1 VRAIGIGEP
10 CIDVIHKADGHVYNE
25 HGGIS
30 YSITAGGMLEDG
42 IETVPIIGLSREDRP
57 YFEKLFAELSNVDLS
72 GFYQTAAPV
81 RRVDIFYEDENN
93 RWECSTQPIEPTP
106 FAKIAPLLP
115 AEGIHVN
122 LISGD
127 DITLDTLAKIR
138 AAAPLA
144 RIHLDLHNIVM
155 ARMPDGKRVRGPME
169 DFLDWCSY
177 ADTVQLNEEE
187 ARVIDPSMPDISVLA
202 QKILAGPTKALV
214 ISYAEKGLALFEK
227 WRGETVEHFFPPRM
241 TAVVDPTGSGDV
253 FGATFLH
260 AVLLGKNFSQ
270 ATEAG
275 IEMATRK
282 VGAAGPGGLL
292 KTRKMNEHVR

>member
-1 VRAIGIGEP
+1 MRVIVIGEP
-10 CIDVIHKADGHVYNE
+10 CVDVIHKADGKVYNE

-30 YSITAGGMLEDG
+30 YSITASGMLEDG
-42 IETVPIIGLSREDRP
+42 IQTVPIIGLSREDRP
-57 YFEKLFAELSNVDLS
+57 YFERLFAELSNVDYS
-72 GFYQTAAPV
+72 GFYETEVPV

-93 RWECSTQPIEPTP
+93 RRECSTQPIEPTP
-106 FAKIAPLLP
+106 FEKIAPFLP

-127 DITLDTLAKIR
+127 DITLSTLEKVR

-144 RIHLDLHNIVM
+144 HIHLDLHNMVM
-155 ARMPDGKRVRGPME
+155 SRMHDGKRVRGARE
-169 DFLDWCSY
+169 DFLEWCNY
-177 ADTVQLNEEE
+177 ADTVQLNEDE
-187 ARVIDPSMPDISVLA
+187 ARVIDSTEPSNSALA
-202 QKILAGPTKALV
+202 AKILAGPTKAVV

-227 WRGETVEHFFPPRM
+227 GAEGLVEHFFPPKV

-260 AVLLGKNFSQ
+260 AMLCGKSFSQ
-270 ATEAG
+270 AAEFG
-275 IEMATRK
+275 IEMAVRK

-292 KTRKMNEHVR
+292 RTKNLSEHD

>member
-1 VRAIGIGEP
+1 MRVIVIGEP
-10 CIDVIHKADGHVYNE
+10 CIDVIHKADGKVYNE

-30 YSITAGGMLEDG
+30 YSITAGGMLDDG

-57 YFEKLFAELSNVDLS
+57 YFDRLFAELSNVDYS
-72 GFYQTAAPV
+72 GFYETAAPV
-81 RRVDIFYEDENN
+81 RRVDIFYEDDNN

-106 FAKIAPLLP
+106 YDKISPFLP

-127 DITLDTLAKIR
+127 DITLDTLRKIR

-144 RIHLDLHNIVM
+144 HIHLDLHNMVM
-155 ARMPDGKRVRGPME
+155 TRMPDGKRVRGPRE
-169 DFLDWCSY
+169 DFLEWCTQ
-177 ADTVQLNEEE
+177 ADSVQLNEDE
-187 ARVIDPSMPDISVLA
+187 ARVIDPSTHDDAALA
-202 QKILAGPTKALV
+202 GKILAGPTRAVV

-227 WRGETVEHFFPPRM
+227 GGEGTVEHFFPPTM

-253 FGATFLH
+253 FGATFLR
-260 AVLLGKNFSQ
+260 ALLLGKSFTV
-270 ATEAG
+270 AAEAG
-275 IEMATRK
+275 IEMAARK

-292 KTRKMNEHVR
+292 KTKKMGEHVR

>member
-1 VRAIGIGEP
+1 MRAIVIGEP
-10 CIDVIHKADGHVYNE
+10 CIDVIHKADGKVYNE

-42 IETVPIIGLSREDRP
+42 IESVPIIGLSREDRP
-57 YFEKLFAELSNVDLS
+57 YFEHLFVELSNVDFS
-72 GFYQTAAPV
+72 GFYETAAPV

-106 FAKIAPLLP
+106 FAKIAPFLP

-138 AAAPLA
+138 EAAPVA
-144 RIHLDLHNIVM
+144 HIHLDLHNMVM
-155 ARMPDGKRVRGPME
+155 SRMPDGKRVRGPRE
-169 DFLDWCSY
+169 DFLEWCSY
-177 ADTVQLNEEE
+177 ADTVQLNEDE
-187 ARVIDPSMPDISVLA
+187 ARVIDPSAPVNSALA
-202 QKILAGPTKALV
+202 EKILAGPTKAVV
-214 ISYAEKGLALFEK
+214 ISYAEKGLAVFE
-227 WRGETVEHFFPPRM
+227 RGREGTVEHFFPPRL

-260 AVLLGKNFSQ
+260 ALLLGKSLSL
-270 ATEAG
+270 AAEAG

-292 KTRKMNEHVR
+292 KTRKMSEHVR